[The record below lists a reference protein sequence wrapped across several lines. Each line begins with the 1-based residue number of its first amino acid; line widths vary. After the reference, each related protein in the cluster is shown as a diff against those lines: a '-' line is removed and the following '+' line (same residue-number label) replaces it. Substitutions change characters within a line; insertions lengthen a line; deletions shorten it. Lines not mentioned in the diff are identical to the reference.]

1 MTAATQD
8 VTATK
13 KLGTEATP
21 PPALLA
27 LPVEANVLVYGGTLG
42 AADAAGNAVPA
53 KTSAAVSLWG
63 RTERQINNLNTNTP
77 FGAAGAQQV
86 TIRPGPY
93 YFFQDGSITAGMVG
107 QPCFALDDQ
116 TVTSNPTPAGAG
128 YWLPYAGMIMPPA
141 VGEAGIQLPS
151 NNMVAVWV
159 GYPSPYMMVFHA
171 ALAISLAQIVA
182 LGAATTG
189 TINLGPV
196 TPPNFRLIDADVQVL
211 TPISGGAIATATLS
225 LFGGADANTSIF
237 GATNVFTGAPS
248 VGAATGTNPYPTRPN
263 QQLKAQLTT
272 TVGNLN
278 AATAGSLLVDVFY
291 TLVQ

>member
-1 MTAATQD
+1 MTAAVQD
-8 VTATK
+8 ATATK

-21 PPALLA
+21 PPPLLA
-27 LPVEANVLVYGGTLG
+27 LPCETNVQIFGGTFG

-63 RTERQINNLNTNTP
+63 RTERLVNNLNTNTP

-86 TIRPGPY
+86 GIRPGPY

-107 QPCFALDDQ
+107 QPAFALDDQ
-116 TVTSNPTPAGAG
+116 TVTSNPTPVGVA
-128 YWLPYAGMIMPPA
+128 YWLPFAGMIMPPGA
-141 VGEAGIQLPS
+141 GEAGIQLPS
-151 NNMVAVWV
+151 NTMVPVWV
-159 GYPSPYMMVFHA
+159 GYPSPYMMVLHA
-171 ALAISLAQIVA
+171 SLAISLAQIVA
-182 LGAATTG
+182 LGAALTG

-196 TPPNFRLIDADVQVL
+196 TPSNFRLIDADVQVV

-225 LFGGADANTSIF
+225 LSGGADAVTSIV
-237 GATNVFTGAPS
+237 GATNVFTGAPA
-248 VGAATGTNPYPTRPN
+248 VGAATGTNPYPTRPG
-263 QQLKAQLTT
+263 QQLKANLTT

-278 AATAGSLLVDVFY
+278 AATAGALIVDVFY